1 MKHVLRR
8 FICLTLAFLL
18 VFNPMAAAADGIVV
32 DQKAPAAN
40 QPAVSAAPN
49 GVPLVD
55 IASPNSGGL
64 SHNMFDQFNVGG
76 PGVILNNSKKAG
88 RTQLGG
94 VVANNPKLGKGP
106 EARVILNEVT
116 GSSRSR
122 LEGYTEIFGYP
133 ADYILANPNGI
144 TVNGGGFIN
153 TPRATLT
160 TGKPRFDDYG
170 GLSALDVRQG
180 DVLVDGLGLN
190 VSNLDAFDII
200 SRTARINADVHAV
213 KLGISTGYGSHDVA
227 TGQFSALA
235 PDGSDVPAVALD
247 STALGG
253 MYAER
258 IILVGNEKGVG
269 VNLEGVAHATD
280 ELVLTADGRI
290 RIKGRV
296 SSDND
301 VRVASTADSVEI
313 SGSLA
318 AAKIAEVTAS
328 KDVVLKSQA
337 GTQALLY
344 ADDARVSSES
354 LHNVDGRIESGT
366 NLAVATRSGITNA
379 GAIVSGGN
387 AVLKAG
393 GTVGNTGQ
401 MQARGSL
408 DVEGAHVLNSG
419 RMFSIE
425 AVRIH
430 SAGDIVNAGGEIS
443 SKKSSSLETTGNIS
457 NTGAIR
463 TEGQAFVSAGSLNN
477 EGGRIEAKDVMTL
490 DVAGHMAN
498 SGTIGTDLG
507 AFISAGSL
515 GNEGGSILSQG
526 DLDFAVAGGLGNSGI
541 IYSGGFSR
549 IRAGSMRNDS
559 AGQVL
564 ALGSLALDLDAELEN
579 LGVLNAGESLFVQG
593 GGSVSNND
601 GSILSQTGMELA
613 AQGGITNSGDI
624 QSGGTG
630 LFRAGKALLNEGEI
644 LAVSDAVFEIG
655 EDLENSGTLH
665 SGEGLTLTSASLDN
679 SGQILAQGDGA
690 FSVLGDLVNTNFL
703 FSGGTA
709 TFSVGGMLH
718 NLRGQILSLGDM
730 VLEGLSTGS
739 RMLELKNDSG
749 TIETL
754 EGSMS
759 IRAKVVKNT
768 NLDFALTPGTQVLSR
783 KGGIYSQ
790 ASDKWDQAQDLY
802 RMLPGSSAVS
812 SKRNALII
820 TPAELRVLGF
830 GLDRNVIPRS
840 ELDAAIAAAE
850 ARFALY
856 GGTSGDIAAVSS
868 LKSRVVGRGIYMA
881 VQHYKDRSKV
891 AAYLESITL
900 DEVSGLESGANIAA
914 AVNLDIEADSFSNH
928 VSRVATASGDI
939 SIVADSF
946 ENAGQDIFEHRTI
959 EWARAHANEHKSP
972 RLVVEGRG
980 TEVVRTAIDHAYGT
994 ISAGGKVS
1002 ISADH
1007 ALNGISEN
1015 SGMASGGI
1023 G

>member
-1 MKHVLRR
+1 MKHALRR

-18 VFNPMAAAADGIVV
+18 VFNPVAAAAADGIVV

-55 IASPNSGGL
+55 IARPNSGGL
-64 SHNMFDQFNVGG
+64 SHNMFDQFNVGE

-160 TGKPRFDDYG
+160 TGKPRFDEYG

-269 VNLEGVAHATD
+269 VNLEGVTHATD

-318 AAKIAEVTAS
+318 AAKIAKVTAS
-328 KDVVLKSQA
+328 KDLVVKSEA

-344 ADDARVSSES
+344 ADDARVSSDS

-366 NLAVATRSGITNA
+366 NLAVATRCGITNA

-393 GTVGNTGQ
+393 GAVDNTGQ

-419 RMFSIE
+419 RMFSIA

-430 SAGDIVNAGGEIS
+430 SAGDIVNAGGEIL
-443 SKKSSSLETTGNIS
+443 SKKSSSLEATGNIS
-457 NTGAIR
+457 NTGAIQ
-463 TEGQAFVSAGSLNN
+463 TEGQAFVSAGSLSN
-477 EGGRIEAKDVMTL
+477 EGGRIEATDVMTL

-515 GNEGGSILSQG
+515 GNGGGSILSQG
-526 DLDFAVAGGLGNSGI
+526 YLDFAVAGGLGNSGI
-541 IYSGGFSR
+541 IYSGAFSR

-564 ALGSLALDLDAELEN
+564 ALGSLALDLSDDLEN
-579 LGVLNAGESLFVQG
+579 LGVLNAGESLFVQS
-593 GGSVSNND
+593 GGSVINND
-601 GSILSQTGMELA
+601 GNILSQTAMELA
-613 AQGGITNSGDI
+613 AEGCITNSGDI

-630 LFRAGKALLNEGEI
+630 LFRAGTLLNEGEI
-644 LAVSDAVFEIG
+644 LAVGDAVFEIG
-655 EDLENSGTLH
+655 EDLENTGTLH
-665 SGEGLTLTSASLDN
+665 SGEGLTLTSARLDN
-679 SGQILAQGDGA
+679 SGQILTQGDGA

-703 FSGGTA
+703 FSGGAT

-730 VLEGLSTGS
+730 VLEGLSAGS
-739 RMLELKNDSG
+739 RMIELKNDSG

-783 KGGIYSQ
+783 KGGIYSFFG
-790 ASDKWDQAQDLY
+790 DNWDQAQDLY

-820 TPAELRVLGF
+820 TPAELRALGF

-914 AVNLDIEADSFSNH
+914 AVNLDIEAGSFSNH
-928 VSRVATASGDI
+928 VSRISTASGDI

-972 RLVVEGRG
+972 RLAVEGRG
-980 TEVVRTAIDHAYGT
+980 TEVVRTAIDHA
-994 ISAGGKVS
+994 
-1002 ISADH
+1002 
-1007 ALNGISEN
+1007 
-1015 SGMASGGI
+1015 
-1023 G
+1023 